1 MIRRFLKRKPRDPSD
16 SGALNDLSFILII
29 FFIVIAGFNVNKG
42 FLLNLPN
49 RDRPRIVQTQDLM
62 RVSIDSAGVLS
73 EAGGI
78 ISLEELSSRIEAK
91 IAESPSM
98 TFLLTVDPETPYQQ
112 VINVI
117 EKIRVSGVEN
127 FSFRMAGAAP

>member
-42 FLLNLPN
+42 FLLNLPS
-49 RDRPRIVQTQDLM
+49 RDRPRIVQSQELM
-62 RVSIDSAGVLS
+62 RVSIDSAGILS
-73 EAGGI
+73 AAGEV
-78 ISLEELSSRIEAK
+78 ISLEELSSRIETK

-98 TFLLTVDPETPYQQ
+98 TFLLTIDPETPYQQ
-112 VINVI
+112 VIDVI
-117 EKIRVSGVEN
+117 GEIRSLRVEN
-127 FSFRMAGAAP
+127 FSFRMAGGAP